1 MSTKYTLTI
10 KNDSPQSG
18 DFCLYQV
25 DLNVKDPYIMPLA
38 WLSKRAH
45 PMTTLQYTWTNDYNF
60 VWAETGNLQPGIIFK
75 ASQNVD
81 GGLTQNNAIT
91 LTKEDGAYHFID
103 LTTDENYQGF
113 LNIKCDN
120 TIPTQQASV
129 GIGMS
134 SSPTFARQAQPN
146 MSFKF
151 SPQIEYRLTFGYY
164 DQGEVLNLGQISN
177 FAIIEFPNGVYS
189 MSATLNADN
198 TWTVEP
204 S

>member
-1 MSTKYTLTI
+1 MATQYSLTI
-10 KNDSPQSG
+10 INNSPQSG

-25 DLNVKDPYIMPLA
+25 DANVKDPYIMSLA

-45 PMTTLQYTWTNDYNF
+45 PSTTLQYAWVIDYSF

-75 ASQNVD
+75 ASQNVN
-81 GGLTQNNAIT
+81 GGLTQDNAIT
-91 LTKEDGAYHFID
+91 FTKEDGAYHFID
-103 LTTDENYQGF
+103 LTTDENYDGL

-134 SSPTFARQAQPN
+134 GSPTFVRQAQPN
-146 MSFKF
+146 MAFIF
-151 SPQIEYRLTFGYY
+151 SPKIEYRLAFGYY

-177 FAIIEFPNGVYS
+177 FATIEFPNGVYS
-189 MSATLNADN
+189 MTAILNADN